1 MPANGKRYGKSATK
15 KNNEKTNK
23 AVEQMG
29 LRAEKTSNKMARRS
43 TQAAQNFRKEN
54 SKRR

>member
-1 MPANGKRYGKSATK
+1 MPANSKPYGKSATK